1 MARITVNE
9 TGTYPTVLIS
19 TDLAN
24 GNVQTGNIEGANVL
38 SVTCLQDVTITS
50 STGIFSWADFCSVD
64 MNKLPTPADNEISM
78 NIVIDNTAYFGANTA
93 NAGASNK
100 GIAYLSQNKTP
111 VQFLVVWNY
120 NANVANIID
129 GNISSL
135 SNVAWSSGEG
145 FISSLAPTASPEAPV
160 WVTPVT
166 IAVNGTM
173 YNGLE

>member
-9 TGTYPTVLIS
+9 TGTYPTILIS
-19 TDLAN
+19 TDIAG
-24 GNVQTGNIEGANVL
+24 GNVQTGNIDGANVL
-38 SVTCLQDVTITS
+38 NVTCLQDVTVTS

-78 NIVIDNTAYFGANTA
+78 NIVIDNTVYFGANTA

-111 VQFLVVWNY
+111 VQFLVVWNN
-120 NANVANIID
+120 NANIANITD

-135 SNVAWSSGEG
+135 SNTAWSSGTG
-145 FISSLAPTASPEAPV
+145 FISSLAPTVSPEAPV
-160 WVTPVT
+160 WVTPMT